1 LAGTLNRIGWSA
13 WVQDGK
19 YRRMREQ
26 GLPYM
31 YLPIGSSYTSRV
43 TLLAQ
48 VDGDPL
54 AMLPTVRA
62 EFRALDPTLPIYGE
76 RLGAM
81 LLGIFGV
88 IALLLAAI
96 GVYGLVA
103 HAVQQRTH
111 EIGVRMA
118 HGANRRDVAR
128 LVVGQGMGLVLVG
141 IGLGL
146 AGAVALTRTVASLLF
161 GVSPTDPTTFVLVP
175 MGLMAVALIACLLP
189 AHRATRIDP
198 MRALHYE

>member
-1 LAGTLNRIGWSA
+1 
-13 WVQDGK
+13 
-19 YRRMREQ
+19 
-26 GLPYM
+26 
-31 YLPIGSSYTSRV
+31 
-43 TLLAQ
+43 
-48 VDGDPL
+48 
-54 AMLPTVRA
+54 
-62 EFRALDPTLPIYGE
+62 
-76 RLGAM
+76 
-81 LLGIFGV
+81 
-88 IALLLAAI
+88 
-96 GVYGLVA
+96 
-103 HAVQQRTH
+103 
-111 EIGVRMA
+111 MA